1 MNHDI
6 DAMLK
11 NLNCRDKEIDAMY
24 YKIAVNLNLSES
36 AFWILYMLTSAGQE
50 CSQQEISQKLS
61 ISRQTVNSAICSL
74 IQRGYIFLER
84 SSISTRR
91 KNIRMTDKGE
101 FFVRQYI
108 IPLQDA
114 EYRAFLKM
122 KESDQERYVALT
134 QIFTMN
140 LQAEMEKYLGLCK
153 ERKSDD

>member
-1 MNHDI
+1 
-6 DAMLK
+6 
-11 NLNCRDKEIDAMY
+11 
-24 YKIAVNLNLSES
+24 
-36 AFWILYMLTSAGQE
+36 MLTSAGQE

-114 EYRAFLKM
+114 EYRAFKN
-122 KESDQERYVALT
+122 ERIRSGEVCCFDANIYDEFADRNGKV
-134 QIFTMN
+134 F
-140 LQAEMEKYLGLCK
+140 
-153 ERKSDD
+153 RVV